1 MSFRIIGLDPAEFKH
16 LYGLNNEELCA
27 RGVKRYDV
35 TADFGFPDRIEMRD
49 CKVGEHVLLLN
60 YEHLPVDTPYRSCHA
75 IFVREGAT
83 TQYNAVNQVPDVIAK
98 RPISLR
104 AFSAD
109 GDMLD
114 ADLVDG
120 HVIAPL
126 IETMFSNPAVAYLH
140 AHNAKRGCYSARIE
154 RA

>member
-1 MSFRIIGLDPAEFKH
+1 MGYRIIGLAPEQFQHLFNADEAVLTKH
-16 LYGLNNEELCA
+16 GA
-27 RGVKRYDV
+27 KRYTV
-35 TADFGFPDRIEMRD
+35 TETPGFPDRIEMRD
-49 CKVGEHVLLLN
+49 CEIGETVVLLN
-60 YEHLPVDTPYRSCHA
+60 YEHLPVDTPYRSSHA
-75 IFVREGAT
+75 IFVREGAKD
-83 TQYNAVNQVPDVIAK
+83 QYDEKNKIPDVIAR

-114 ADLVDG
+114 AELVDG
-120 HVIAPL
+120 KNIAEL
-126 IETMFSNPAVAYLH
+126 IDRMLSNREVAYLH